1 MPFVWRVPNVQVMQG
16 LDAWYIYVG
25 IFGIAIFA
33 LLGIYRAIVRS
44 FNEDYL
50 LRILIGTFI
59 QIVALYTI
67 KKLICRIYSHEYSTH
82 VWLYAVFIH
91 VVESCSHSLCNL
103 KNLCQKTKP

>member
-1 MPFVWRVPNVQVMQG
+1 MFTTDDV
-16 LDAWYIYVG
+16 AG
-25 IFGIAIFA
+25 ICHTFGTSQCSGHARTGCLVYLCRCDRHSDFA

-67 KKLICRIYSHEYSTH
+67 K
-82 VWLYAVFIH
+82 
-91 VVESCSHSLCNL
+91 N
-103 KNLCQKTKP
+103 